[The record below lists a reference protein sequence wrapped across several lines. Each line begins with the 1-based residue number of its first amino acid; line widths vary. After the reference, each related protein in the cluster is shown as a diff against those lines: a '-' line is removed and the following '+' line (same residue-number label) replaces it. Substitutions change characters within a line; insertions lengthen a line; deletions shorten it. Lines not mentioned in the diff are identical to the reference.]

1 MQKTVVILVVLLLI
15 TNCSVSR
22 LKTKERSA
30 AYDYETGSLEVNRLD
45 EYNLTNLS
53 FYIQKAEIEVIS
65 RGDKESLLA
74 SVKYRFPD
82 SYLISLRTRTG
93 IEAARVLI
101 RSDSVF
107 INDRI
112 NRTLYYGSR
121 KAVIRKYGLNDDVLP
136 VFFGDYVASGAKVAP
151 VYKCNNGVATI
162 ETVTDGIRA
171 VYNIDCKSKR
181 AVSVSVFRENGKD
194 PVSFT
199 FEDHNSI
206 GNVSFGNKVTIE
218 NIYGYERVNIEYSKI
233 EAPWEGSFVFIPG
246 RNYEYIEVK

>member
-15 TNCSVSR
+15 TNCSVSK

-30 AYDYETGSLEVNRLD
+30 GYDYEPGSLEVNKLD
-45 EYNLTNLS
+45 KYNLTNFS
-53 FYIQKAEIEVIS
+53 FYIQKAEIEIVS
-65 RGDKESLLA
+65 GGVKESLLA
-74 SVKYRFPD
+74 SVKYRYPD

-101 RSDSVF
+101 RSDSIF

-112 NRTLYYGSR
+112 NRALYYGAR
-121 KAVIRKYGLNDDVLP
+121 KAVIRKYGLSNDVLP
-136 VFFGDYVASGAKVAP
+136 VFFGDYVSSGAKVPP

-162 ETVTDGIRA
+162 ETVTEGIRA
-171 VYNIDCKSKR
+171 VYSIDCKSKR
-181 AVSVSVFRENGKD
+181 AVSVSVFRESGKD

-199 FEDHNSI
+199 FEDHKSI

-233 EAPWEGSFVFIPG
+233 EAPWEGTFVFIPG
-246 RNYEYIEVK
+246 RNYEYIEIK